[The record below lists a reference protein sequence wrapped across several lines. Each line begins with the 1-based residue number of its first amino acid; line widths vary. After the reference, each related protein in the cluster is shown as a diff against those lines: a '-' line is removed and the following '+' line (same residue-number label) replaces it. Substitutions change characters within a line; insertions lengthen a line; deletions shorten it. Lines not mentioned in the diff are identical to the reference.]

1 MLGGCNMATVAYAAE
16 AKILESLNA
25 AERRELWQ
33 FMQRNRTLT
42 VATALLALYEVFYI
56 SDTSLVVC
64 RDDMPC
70 PPSAMHITC
79 MPDDVEDLPF

>member
-1 MLGGCNMATVAYAAE
+1 MYYTAVL
-16 AKILESLNA
+16 IFQSLNP
-25 AERRELWQ
+25 AERRELFQ

-42 VATALLALYEVFYI
+42 VATALLALYEAFYI
-56 SDTSLVVC
+56 SDTGIVVC

-70 PPSAMHITC
+70 PPSAMHIIC